1 MINKTISATALIFM
15 SIAIVSCKSEP
26 TAPVAGSPG
35 GPPIAIEGF
44 IAKKTEVNDFVEAP
58 GSVIPGEEVE
68 VKSEISAIVTNLPMK
83 EGAFVKKGDLIAKL
97 FDADLVAQKT
107 KLSAQLELARETAKR
122 LAALNDKNGISR
134 QEYDQ
139 AVLQVQLLEA
149 ELKIIDVNISRTE
162 IRAPFDG
169 VLGLRNVSVGT
180 LVSPSLIIT
189 TLRSLNPM
197 KLDFSIPEK
206 YSSLI
211 QPNMN
216 VTFTLQGSSENFTA
230 KVIATERS
238 IDIETRNLSVRAVI
252 ESKNEAILPGAFAD
266 VKVPVAVN
274 KPVLMIPTQSIIPQ
288 AREKSVIVNRNGV
301 AQFVKVTTGIRKES
315 FIEIIDGIQEGDT
328 VATTGVL
335 FLKPNAPFKFSK
347 IQ

>member
-1 MINKTISATALIFM
+1 L
-15 SIAIVSCKSEP
+15 
-26 TAPVAGSPG
+26 
-35 GPPIAIEGF
+35 
-44 IAKKTEVNDFVEAP
+44 
-58 GSVIPGEEVE
+58 
-68 VKSEISAIVTNLPMK
+68 
-83 EGAFVKKGDLIAKL
+83 
-97 FDADLVAQKT
+97 AQKT
-107 KLSAQLELARETAKR
+107 KLNAQLELARETSKR

-180 LVSPSLIIT
+180 LVSPALIIT
-189 TLRSLNPM
+189 TLRSVNPM

-211 QPNMN
+211 QQNMN
-216 VTFTLQGSSENFTA
+216 VTFTLQGSSENYSA

-238 IDIETRNLSVRAVI
+238 IDVETRNLSVRAVI
-252 ESKNEAILPGAFAD
+252 ESNNKAILPGAFAD
-266 VKVPVAVN
+266 VKVPIAVN

-301 AQFVKVTTGIRKES
+301 AQFVKVTTGIRRES

>member
-44 IAKKTEVNDFVEAP
+44 VAKKTEVNDFVEAP

-68 VKSEISAIVTNLPMK
+68 VKSEISAIVTSLPMK

-122 LAALNDKNGISR
+122 LSALNDKNGISR

-189 TLRSLNPM
+189 TLRSVNPM

-216 VTFTLQGSSENFTA
+216 VTFTLQGSEENFIA

-238 IDIETRNLSVRAVI
+238 IDIETRNLSVRAMI

>member
-1 MINKTISATALIFM
+1 MRNKTIGAIALIFI
-15 SIAIVSCKSEP
+15 SFAIYSCKSEP

-35 GPPIAIEGF
+35 GPPIAIEGY

-68 VKSEISAIVTNLPMK
+68 IKSEINAIVTSLPMK
-83 EGAFVKKGDLIAKL
+83 EGAYVKKGELIVKL
-97 FDADLVAQKT
+97 FDADLIAQKT
-107 KLSAQLELARETAKR
+107 KLNAQLDLARETSKR

-149 ELKIIDVNISRTE
+149 ELKIVDVNISRTE

-189 TLRSLNPM
+189 TLRSVNPM

-211 QPNMN
+211 QQNMN
-216 VTFTLQGSSENFTA
+216 VTFTLQGSDEIYSA

-238 IDIETRNLSVRAVI
+238 IDVETRNLSVRAII

-288 AREKSVIVNRNGV
+288 AREKSVIINRNGV

>member
-44 IAKKTEVNDFVEAP
+44 IAKKTEVNDFIEAP

-68 VKSEISAIVTNLPMK
+68 IKSEINAIVTSLPMR
-83 EGAFVKKGDLIAKL
+83 EGATVKKGELIAKL

-107 KLSAQLELARETAKR
+107 KLSAQLELARETSKR

-139 AVLQVQLLEA
+139 AALQVQLLEA

-180 LVSPSLIIT
+180 LVSPSLVIT
-189 TLRSLNPM
+189 TLRSVNPM

-206 YSSLI
+206 YSALI
-211 QPNMN
+211 QQNMN
-216 VTFTLQGSSENFTA
+216 VTFTLQGSEENYSA